1 MISAKTV
8 SELIT
13 KLRFIKPAAWNPNA
27 DEMKLAVSVW
37 QEALIDACVNEQMVI
52 KALKIAMRDKSPFF
66 PNVGTFVAW
75 CYEIDEL
82 KNVHKC
88 LNDYISDK
96 DDLHIV
102 AYHAGERI
110 GRFDIEQMN
119 TKDAIPRFSAMLEEV
134 KRDYFAGKL
143 QPRPLKLE
151 APKREVVSFES
162 KKEAAKRLKNLLMG
176 DI

>member
-1 MISAKTV
+1 MDTKTV

-13 KLRFIKPAAWNPNA
+13 KLRFIKPAAWNPSA

-37 QEALIDACVNEQMVI
+37 QEALSDAHATQDMLI

-66 PNVGTFVAW
+66 PNVGQFIAW
-75 CYEIDEL
+75 CYEVEEL
-82 KNVHKC
+82 KNIHKC

-96 DDLHIV
+96 EDLHIV

-110 GRFDIEQMN
+110 GRFDLEQMN
-119 TKDAIPRFSAMLEEV
+119 TKDAIPRFSAMIDEV

-143 QPRPLKLE
+143 QPRPLKLD
-151 APKREVVSFES
+151 APKREVISKQS
-162 KKEAAKRLKNLLMG
+162 KKEAAQRLKNLLRN
-176 DI
+176 DL